1 MIFLVILKENCMHL
15 SNIGEITRITFGTHL
30 FAIDVF
36 GAIHIFLVIVSFL
49 IIFFLKKIG
58 FKYANHGQK
67 YIEVY

>member
-49 IIFFLKKIG
+49 IIFLLKKNR
-58 FKYANHGQK
+58 FQ
-67 YIEVY
+67 VC